1 MVAGMSGS
9 SGDSSIR
16 IEPLTISSIEWDLS
30 PSKSHMIRWLLL
42 AAISEGTTEIRF
54 SGSPGADIQSMA
66 QCLEQFGVVIVRNP
80 SFWIVHGRNVQT
92 LTAPDT
98 VVNCNNSGT
107 ALRLLFPYASSFDVP
122 VIVDGDYTLRSR
134 HLPTLITALA
144 TLGVEIT
151 PVSDSNSLPCLVQGP
166 LEASPINIDVSMSS
180 QPLSSILLAMPRISS
195 PINVEINGNAV
206 SRKHAELSFRIA
218 SETGSSNKWDH
229 DIDFIHLEPWSPVVP
244 NIVEIPG
251 DMSLVSFGLLFSHLH
266 DAQLNIPNIPV
277 VEEGLGAEILLDLI
291 DSPIHDFLDIDLRD
305 ANDLLPP
312 LAAFLATGPGG
323 RIRNAS
329 HARHKES
336 NRIRRSVE
344 LLSQFGLII
353 EEMDDGIQC
362 VGGQSPV
369 KPSSIIDV
377 HGDHRLSMTAICLAT
392 KVGGT
397 VGDVGIWDVTD
408 PDFLK
413 RVNQ

>member
-1 MVAGMSGS
+1 M
-9 SGDSSIR
+9 
-16 IEPLTISSIEWDLS
+16 
-30 PSKSHMIRWLLL
+30 
-42 AAISEGTTEIRF
+42 
-54 SGSPGADIQSMA
+54 
-66 QCLEQFGVVIVRNP
+66 
-80 SFWIVHGRNVQT
+80 
-92 LTAPDT
+92 
-98 VVNCNNSGT
+98 
-107 ALRLLFPYASSFDVP
+107 
-122 VIVDGDYTLRSR
+122 
-134 HLPTLITALA
+134 
-144 TLGVEIT
+144 
-151 PVSDSNSLPCLVQGP
+151 
-166 LEASPINIDVSMSS
+166 
-180 QPLSSILLAMPRISS
+180 
-195 PINVEINGNAV
+195 
-206 SRKHAELSFRIA
+206 
-218 SETGSSNKWDH
+218 
-229 DIDFIHLEPWSPVVP
+229 
-244 NIVEIPG
+244 
-251 DMSLVSFGLLFSHLH
+251 
-266 DAQLNIPNIPV
+266 
-277 VEEGLGAEILLDLI
+277 LDLI

-323 RIRNAS
+323 RLRNAS